1 MGVCFLDI
9 CVLKHSCESGDN
21 QQFVIINPLK
31 ETENGGSVD
40 NDAEIAVMCSQF
52 NLIQYISIYISYTC
66 TICRI
71 I

>member
-52 NLIQYISIYISYTC
+52 NLILV
-66 TICRI
+66 
-71 I
+71 